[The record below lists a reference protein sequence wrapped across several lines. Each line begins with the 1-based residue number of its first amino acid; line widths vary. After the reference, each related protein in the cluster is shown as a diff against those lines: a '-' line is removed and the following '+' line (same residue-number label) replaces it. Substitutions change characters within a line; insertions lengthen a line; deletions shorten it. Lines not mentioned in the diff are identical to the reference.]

1 MATRLSVCIALLV
14 FIIRILSDFDVE
26 SSMIRSALVFLS
38 LFLGIRAI
46 GFAAII
52 INGKEL
58 KNEEEYQGK
67 INPKQAG

>member
-14 FIIRILSDFDVE
+14 FIIRILSGFDVE